1 MCTAISWHAKNH
13 YFGRNLDLE
22 YHYDETV
29 TITPRSFPLTF
40 RMAPANHSHF
50 AWIGMATLAGEYP
63 LYYDGTNEQGLS
75 VAALN
80 FPGNAV
86 YLSPS
91 CNMIN
96 IAPFEVIPWILCQC
110 KSVRDTKVVLE
121 NTNIT
126 SIKFSDA
133 WPLTPLHWIVADK
146 RESIVVEP
154 TITGLNIYD
163 DPVGVLT
170 NNPPFDYHMHNLCNY
185 LGLSNEEPVNRLSNE
200 VVLKPYSRGMGAMGL
215 PGDLSSASR
224 FIKATFTKLNAE
236 KSANDTDNVGQFF
249 HILGSVEQ
257 QSGCVRIHDGFERTV
272 YTSCCDTDNGI
283 YYYTTYENQQITAIR
298 MTPQT
303 IESEKLSAFP
313 LRRRQCIYFENA

>member
-1 MCTAISWHAKNH
+1 
-13 YFGRNLDLE
+13 
-22 YHYDETV
+22 
-29 TITPRSFPLTF
+29 
-40 RMAPANHSHF
+40 
-50 AWIGMATLAGEYP
+50 
-63 LYYDGTNEQGLS
+63 
-75 VAALN
+75 
-80 FPGNAV
+80 
-86 YLSPS
+86 
-91 CNMIN
+91 
-96 IAPFEVIPWILCQC
+96 
-110 KSVRDTKVVLE
+110 
-121 NTNIT
+121 
-126 SIKFSDA
+126 
-133 WPLTPLHWIVADK
+133 
-146 RESIVVEP
+146 
-154 TITGLNIYD
+154 
-163 DPVGVLT
+163 
-170 NNPPFDYHMHNLCNY
+170 MHNLCNY